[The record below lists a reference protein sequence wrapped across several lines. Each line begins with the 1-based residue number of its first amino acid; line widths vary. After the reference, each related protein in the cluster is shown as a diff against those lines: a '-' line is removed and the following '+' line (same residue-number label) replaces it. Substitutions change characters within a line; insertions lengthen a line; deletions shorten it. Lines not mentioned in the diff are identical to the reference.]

1 MVSVVGC
8 LVAKGGVLIMSS
20 RALNT
25 GTESLVELARRIKG
39 GDILLPKFQR
49 AFVWNRKQV
58 LELLDSVARDY
69 PIGSVLLWQSREEL
83 ASDRT
88 IANLEISPP
97 RPDYPHN
104 YLLDGQQRLSTIC
117 GALYWTPDGDPASY
131 WNIVY
136 DLEAGQFAHVSAFD
150 ERLPH
155 QIPAR
160 LLSDGAAYFRS
171 TAANL
176 PEHREK
182 ADTLYRRFQDYKI
195 AVATITDMDVDE
207 VAKVFERINSTAT
220 KLTIADLI
228 RAATW
233 TSSFDLA
240 DLLDDASSSLA
251 AKQFDTVEPPTL
263 LRVIA
268 AAGGHGYDST
278 DIDKLRRHS
287 SDELRGII
295 AKASEGAR
303 RAADF
308 LATDLGLPGARAL
321 PYDNQFVVLADVF
334 HRIERP
340 SAAQVQALQRWFWRT
355 SFGGYFSGWQ
365 GKQMVAVRDAV
376 KDFASGTVHE
386 LEPAGTLPG
395 ESAWRDTRFR
405 QGAAFS
411 KAHALLLARHEP
423 VDLRSLRPIDTGK
436 ALSWSNDKEYHHF
449 FPQAYLKKQQY
460 SETAINSVAN
470 IIMLTS
476 ITNIHISDQRP
487 SEYLQELIDMHGEQA
502 MRDACEQS
510 LIPPAAFDAA
520 LVNDYDTF
528 LKARA
533 AHLCARAQDLVGVS
547 TTASP

>member
-1 MVSVVGC
+1 
-8 LVAKGGVLIMSS
+8 MSS

-88 IANLEISPP
+88 IADLTIAPP
-97 RPDYPHN
+97 REDYPHN

-117 GALYWTPDGDPASY
+117 GALYWAPEDDPTSY

-136 DLEAGQFAHVSAFD
+136 DLQAGQFIHVTTFD
-150 ERLPH
+150 KPLKH
-155 QIPAR
+155 QLPAR

-176 PEHREK
+176 PEYRDQ

-195 AVATITDMDVDE
+195 AVATIAEMNVDE

-220 KLTIADLI
+220 TLTIADLI

-233 TSSFDLA
+233 TSDFDLA
-240 DLLDDASSSLA
+240 DLLDEASSSLA

-268 AAGGHGYDST
+268 AAGGHGYDRT

-287 SDELRGII
+287 SDELREII

-303 RAADF
+303 RTADF
-308 LATDLGLPGARAL
+308 LATDLGLPSAAAL
-321 PYDNQFVVLADVF
+321 PYDNQFAVLADVF
-334 HRIERP
+334 HRIKRP
-340 SAAQVQALQRWFWRT
+340 APVQIQALERWFWRT
-355 SFGGYFSGWQ
+355 SFSGYFSGWP
-365 GKQMVAVRDAV
+365 GRQMIATRDAV
-376 KDFASGTVHE
+376 KEFAAGTVSDI
-386 LEPAGTLPG
+386 EPGGSLPA

-411 KAHALLLARHEP
+411 KAHALLLARQQP
-423 VDLRSLRPIDTGK
+423 IDLRSLRPIDIGK

-449 FPQAYLKKQQY
+449 FPQAYLKKQGH
-460 SETAINSVAN
+460 TDAAINSVAN

-487 SEYLQELIDMHGEQA
+487 SEYLQELIDMHGEDTV
-502 MRDACEQS
+502 RSSCEAS
-510 LIPPAAFDAA
+510 LIPIAAFDAA
-520 LVNDYDTF
+520 LANDYNTF

-533 AHLCARAQDLVGVS
+533 AHLCARAHELAAARPIAAQQ
-547 TTASP
+547 TPR